1 MFYVLAGMIGF
12 GIGASAI
19 WYLLHYGYAMNDLV
33 THNNEDGYEIR
44 HHKIMRVTGVYS
56 KSIVYSNGT
65 KVTTPEYLH
74 SHQAAGD
81 IAEWLK
87 KDE

>member
-1 MFYVLAGMIGF
+1 MFEVLIFMIGL
-12 GIGASAI
+12 GIGASAT
-19 WYLLHYGYAMNDLV
+19 WYLLHSGYAMNDLK
-33 THNNEDGYEIR
+33 TYNDEDGYEIR
-44 HHKIMRVTGVYS
+44 HHKIMRVTGMYS
-56 KSIVYSNGT
+56 KSIVYANGT

-74 SHQAAGD
+74 AHQAAGD

>member
-19 WYLLHYGYAMNDLV
+19 WYMLHQGYAMNDLV
-33 THNNEDGYEIR
+33 TYQNEDGYEIR

-74 SHQAAGD
+74 AYQAAGD

>member
-12 GIGASAI
+12 GIGVSAT
-19 WYLLHYGYAMNDLV
+19 WYLLHHGYAMNDLV
-33 THNNEDGYEIR
+33 TYNDEEGYQIR
-44 HHKIMRVTGVYS
+44 HHKIMRVTGMFS

-74 SHQAAGD
+74 AHQSAGD